1 MRKKLAEFKMVIYN
15 FKMKWTEIENIIEN
29 LKSIIVFLSTVI
41 DIVKP
46 TNLNKTMS
54 LQFLMFE
61 LEFNKTIK
69 LIKKI

>member
-1 MRKKLAEFKMVIYN
+1 MVIYN

-29 LKSIIVFLSTVI
+29 LKSIIVFLWTVI

-61 LEFNKTIK
+61 LEFNKTK
-69 LIKKI
+69 AR